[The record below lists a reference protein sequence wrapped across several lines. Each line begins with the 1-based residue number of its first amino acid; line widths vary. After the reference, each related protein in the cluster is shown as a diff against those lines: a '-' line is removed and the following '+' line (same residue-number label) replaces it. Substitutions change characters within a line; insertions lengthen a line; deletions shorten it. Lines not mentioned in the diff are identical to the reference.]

1 MHLNNFLLATVKS
14 VASSG
19 ITIQLDGDD
28 TPLKKRYSWISTGT
42 SLEANDRVLVLK
54 NSGTYVIIGKI
65 LGG

>member
-1 MHLNNFLLATVKS
+1 MNNFLLATVKS

-28 TPLKKRYSWISTGT
+28 TPLGKRYKWISTGT
-42 SLEANDRVLVLK
+42 SLSVNDRVLVLK
-54 NSGTYVIIGKI
+54 NSGTYIIIGKL

>member
-1 MHLNNFLLATVKS
+1 MNDFILATVKS

-28 TPLKKRYSWISTGT
+28 TPLKKQYRWISTGT
-42 SLEANDRVLVLK
+42 SLNVNDRVLVLK
-54 NSGTYVIIGKI
+54 NSGTYIIIGKL

>member
-1 MHLNNFLLATVKS
+1 MNNFLLATVKS

-28 TPLKKRYSWISTGT
+28 TPLKKQYRWISTGT
-42 SLEANDRVLVLK
+42 SLAANDRVLVLK
-54 NSGTYVIIGKI
+54 NSGTYIIIGKL

>member
-1 MHLNNFLLATVKS
+1 MNDFILATVKS

-28 TPLKKRYSWISTGT
+28 TPLKKQYRWISTGT
-42 SLEANDRVLVLK
+42 SLSVNDRVLVLK
-54 NSGTYVIIGKI
+54 NSGTYIIIGKL